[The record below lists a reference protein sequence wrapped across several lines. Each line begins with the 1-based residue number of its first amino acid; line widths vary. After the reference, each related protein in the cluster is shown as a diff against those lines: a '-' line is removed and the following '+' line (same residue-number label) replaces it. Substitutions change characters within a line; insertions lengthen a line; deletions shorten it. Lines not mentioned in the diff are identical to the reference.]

1 MYVNWATLGKTH
13 RVFPLR
19 MLKYYLTIQG
29 KLDQFIV
36 ASSLKSCASGLDLL
50 AGRMLHACILKS
62 DMNPDSFVTSSLLDM
77 YAKCGA
83 LEESNLLFSRTKN
96 PGTAEWSAAISGNCL
111 NGQYGRAV
119 QLFRRMQSEHVQPN
133 EFTYTAIL
141 TACMALGDTAS
152 GVEIHS
158 NSIRNG
164 YGTNASVLKSL
175 IAFYLRQG
183 RYHQAL
189 KLCLALSNHD
199 VSWGTLVESL
209 SQVDHHVGI
218 VNLLHVIQ
226 RCGANLDCHTARL
239 ILSSCGKLGLLEE
252 GLQAHAYM
260 TKRGLASSA
269 CTNSYL
275 IDMYSSVG
283 SLRHAS
289 DAFNYMPAKDASS
302 WASIVAAN
310 VENGCPETAIR
321 LFSQMEEKCR
331 PTPEAFLSVL
341 KACARTGLVS
351 EAFRFFVSMT
361 EVYKIQPSEEH
372 YSHMIQVL
380 SRAGMFKEAEHFI
393 DSVVPSE
400 SGTSAWSLLSAA
412 AQQNGNDKTVKLA
425 GDRLARLPGG
435 S

>member
-1 MYVNWATLGKTH
+1 
-13 RVFPLR
+13 
-19 MLKYYLTIQG
+19 
-29 KLDQFIV
+29 
-36 ASSLKSCASGLDLL
+36 
-50 AGRMLHACILKS
+50 
-62 DMNPDSFVTSSLLDM
+62 
-77 YAKCGA
+77 
-83 LEESNLLFSRTKN
+83 
-96 PGTAEWSAAISGNCL
+96 
-111 NGQYGRAV
+111 
-119 QLFRRMQSEHVQPN
+119 
-133 EFTYTAIL
+133 
-141 TACMALGDTAS
+141 
-152 GVEIHS
+152 
-158 NSIRNG
+158 
-164 YGTNASVLKSL
+164 
-175 IAFYLRQG
+175 
-183 RYHQAL
+183 
-189 KLCLALSNHD
+189 
-199 VSWGTLVESL
+199 
-209 SQVDHHVGI
+209 
-218 VNLLHVIQ
+218 
-226 RCGANLDCHTARL
+226 
-239 ILSSCGKLGLLEE
+239 
-252 GLQAHAYM
+252 M

-302 WASIVAAN
+302 WTSIVAAN